1 MAIPQADSERPD
13 PVAPVERFYLWCA
26 LVVAAIGVL
35 ASVWFSIGQGLI
47 ACPLCLYERAF
58 LMATLAVVTS
68 GLALRGI
75 QPGAASLL
83 ALGPTAAGLALA
95 VFHDYLVRSG
105 TLECPSGFLGW
116 GTIPQQSAA
125 CFLLVGG
132 FLLGDLRLNWNRSRP
147 VAPHAGGDPVPKL
160 VAAVSAAVL
169 GLVLAFLA
177 IRSAPPLPDPSKV
190 DYSIDVEKF
199 GCRPVKK

>member
-1 MAIPQADSERPD
+1 MASSPNPSQSAD

-26 LVVAAIGVL
+26 LVVAGIGVL
-35 ASVWFSIGQGLI
+35 GSVWFSMGQGLI

-58 LMATLAVVTS
+58 LMAALAVVAS

-83 ALGPTAAGLALA
+83 ALGPTAAGLTLA

-105 TLECPSGFLGW
+105 TLECPSGLLGW
-116 GTIPQQSAA
+116 GSIPQQSAA
-125 CFLLVGG
+125 CFLLLGG

-160 VAAVSAAVL
+160 VAAVSGAVL
-169 GLVLAFLA
+169 GVVLAFLA

-199 GCRPVKK
+199 GCRPARK